1 MIRKSTKKHK
11 KLSIKEKNLIIDLIE
26 SGKSKTHAASQFGVT
41 SAAITYIKK
50 KKDLIR
56 EAMGKKHLRKTCRLG
71 QGQHPL
77 MEKVLLEW
85 INQKQILGIAISG
98 PIIKEKA
105 LEFNRELER
114 RTINEE
120 SSGTGTGEEV
130 EKEEGS
136 NEEQGSSNPAK
147 FRASDGWLSNFKV
160 RHGIR
165 YLSFKGE
172 KSSAGQ
178 QTAVEFS
185 DNIKQFV
192 EDNQYNLDN
201 IYNADETG
209 FYTKSLPKRTFVLH
223 QEKEAAG
230 FKESKKRVTLM
241 NCANATGTHKLPLLL
256 IGKSQ
261 RPRCLKNVTKLP
273 LIYKNQKHA
282 WMNGNVH
289 FFKV

>member
-71 QGQHPL
+71 QGQHLL

-85 INQKQILGIAISG
+85 INQKRILGIAISG

-114 RTINEE
+114 RKINEE
-120 SSGTGTGEEV
+120 SSGTWT
-130 EKEEGS
+130 
-136 NEEQGSSNPAK
+136 EEQRSSNPAK

-172 KSSAGQ
+172 KSSADQ
-178 QTAVEFS
+178 QAAVEFS
-185 DNIKQFV
+185 DNIKQFI

-209 FYTKSLPKRTFVLH
+209 LYTKSLPKKTFVLH

-230 FKESKKRVTLM
+230 FKESKERVTLM
-241 NCANATGTHKLPLLL
+241 NCASPTGTHKLALLL

-261 RPRCLKNVTKLP
+261 CPHCLKNVTKLP
-273 LIYKNQKHA
+273 LIYKDQKNC

-289 FFKV
+289 FLKVLYHAWVH